1 MRIGI
6 TQRVDLIADYE
17 ETRDSLDQRWS
28 ELIEFLGAKAL
39 PIPNKI
45 KDINLWL
52 DEMRCDGF
60 ILSGGN
66 DLSSLSNSKNISFE
80 RDKTEFALLQYAND
94 QSIPVLGVCRGFQ
107 IMNVFFGGKLKQIS
121 GHVAKP
127 HVIKFCLDKSD
138 NWSSRKVN
146 SFHEWGISKN
156 NLAKDLV
163 ACAYDENAY
172 VEAAIHKKLNWL
184 GMMWHPERNEIFE
197 ELDLDIIKKLFA
209 KDLN

>member
-66 DLSSLSNSKNISFE
+66 DLSGSWQKAFHLKEIKQSLLCCSMQMINLFLYWV
-80 RDKTEFALLQYAND
+80 FAGD
-94 QSIPVLGVCRGFQ
+94 F
-107 IMNVFFGGKLKQIS
+107 K
-121 GHVAKP
+121 
-127 HVIKFCLDKSD
+127 
-138 NWSSRKVN
+138 
-146 SFHEWGISKN
+146 
-156 NLAKDLV
+156 
-163 ACAYDENAY
+163 
-172 VEAAIHKKLNWL
+172 
-184 GMMWHPERNEIFE
+184 
-197 ELDLDIIKKLFA
+197 
-209 KDLN
+209 

>member
-94 QSIPVLGVCRGFQ
+94 QSIPVLGVCRDF
-107 IMNVFFGGKLKQIS
+107 K
-121 GHVAKP
+121 
-127 HVIKFCLDKSD
+127 
-138 NWSSRKVN
+138 
-146 SFHEWGISKN
+146 
-156 NLAKDLV
+156 
-163 ACAYDENAY
+163 
-172 VEAAIHKKLNWL
+172 
-184 GMMWHPERNEIFE
+184 
-197 ELDLDIIKKLFA
+197 
-209 KDLN
+209 